1 MEQYVALK
9 TFTDQQTVNTV
20 CIALENSA
28 VPVMIEHIEC
38 AQSGPSYDVSF
49 RLLVPVQFTQ
59 SARGV
64 LGRIGIPSEDTDSSA
79 ARAA

>member
-20 CIALENSA
+20 CVALENSA

-38 AQSGPSYDVSF
+38 SHSEPQGVSF
-49 RLLVPVQFTQ
+49 RLLVPFEFSQ

-64 LGRIGIPSEDTDSSA
+64 LGRIGISSEELDSSLNQA
-79 ARAA
+79 A

>member
-9 TFTDQQTVNTV
+9 TFTDQNTVNTV
-20 CIALENSA
+20 CIALENSD

-38 AQSGPSYDVSF
+38 AKSAPYDVLF
-49 RLLVPVQFTQ
+49 RLLVPVQFSQ

-64 LGRIGIPSEDTDSSA
+64 LGRIGISSEETDSSLH
-79 ARAA
+79 RAA